1 MSYGKEL
8 RVPLLDHNI
17 VSFFYSIENNLKI
30 KDGNMRYLY
39 RKYLKKKFNSDK
51 IFRTKMYIS
60 DPQTYW
66 LKNQLFDWMYQ
77 KLSDSQ
83 NIYHELYD
91 KKLLLEYLVK
101 FKKDRKINNSNSIWQ
116 ALCLSNLLKN

>member
-39 RKYLKKKFNSDK
+39 RKYLKKKFNSHK
-51 IFRTKMYIS
+51 IFRKKMYIS

-77 KLSDSQ
+77 ILSDSQ